1 MSAILH
7 SIITSIENDRIKNI
21 IYIWKLQKNIQ
32 KNIDKIN
39 ESIRIFNF
47 FTPRVS
53 LFVQQMNKIK
63 RPDRWPDTTTDMDTC
78 ANDSGD
84 AQVRNAHIGRA
95 STPLRRT

>member
-63 RPDRWPDTTTDMDTC
+63 H
-78 ANDSGD
+78 NDYCW
-84 AQVRNAHIGRA
+84 GRGW
-95 STPLRRT
+95 